1 VRGGGRSLVGVS
13 NAGRQ
18 WVPPPARLAGA
29 RTVTR
34 PPRPHGSAG
43 AWARADLFGDPARTA
58 SALWIGIDVAK
69 DHLDVHVRPTG
80 LAFRVAND
88 EAGITDLVGRL
99 RELPP
104 TALVLEATGG
114 YEIPVVAALAAA
126 GFAPAVV
133 NPRQA
138 RRFAEGVGHL
148 AKTDPIDA
156 AALAH
161 FAEAVRPEPRP
172 VPDAAARALGDLLAR
187 RRQLVQMRVSE
198 QHRLPT
204 AAGPVRQS
212 IRRHLDYL
220 NRPIGAIEA
229 DLTEAV
235 RSSPAWRERDELLQS
250 VPGVGPQVSRTLLAE
265 LPELGTASGRQLS
278 ALCGL
283 APFNR
288 DSGRRRGPRSI
299 YGGRSHVRAALY
311 QAALVAMRW
320 NTPLKGVYEGLLAR
334 GKAKKVALIA
344 VARRLLVILNALV
357 RTGSPWQEKLAVGT

>member
-1 VRGGGRSLVGVS
+1 MTTSS
-13 NAGRQ
+13 
-18 WVPPPARLAGA
+18 
-29 RTVTR
+29 
-34 PPRPHGSAG
+34 S
-43 AWARADLFGDPARTA
+43 
-58 SALWIGIDVAK
+58 SMALWVGIDVSK
-69 DHLDVHVRPTG
+69 DFLDVHVRPTQD
-80 LAFRVAND
+80 AFRVAND
-88 EAGITDLVGRL
+88 EAGIADLVARL
-99 RELPP
+99 QQRPP
-104 TALVLEATGG
+104 AGLVLEATGG

-126 GFAPAVV
+126 GLAPAVV

-138 RRFAEGVGHL
+138 RRFAEGVGRL

-156 AALAH
+156 AVLAH

-172 VPDAAARALGDLLAR
+172 VPDADARLLGDMLAR

-198 QHRLPT
+198 LHRLPT
-204 AAGPVRQS
+204 ATGP
-212 IRRHLDYL
+212 IRKGIQRHIDYL
-220 NRPIGAIEA
+220 DRQIKSIED
-229 DLTEAV
+229 DLATAV
-235 RSSPAWRERDELLQS
+235 KASPAWRARDELLQS

-265 LPELGTASGRQLS
+265 LPELGTLSGRQLA

-320 NTPLKGVYEGLLAR
+320 NTPLKGVYEGLVQR

-344 VARRLLVILNALV
+344 VARRLLVILNAWSAPAHPGRKNL
-357 RTGSPWQEKLAVGT
+357 P

>member
-1 VRGGGRSLVGVS
+1 MTTMTPTL
-13 NAGRQ
+13 
-18 WVPPPARLAGA
+18 WV
-29 RTVTR
+29 
-34 PPRPHGSAG
+34 
-43 AWARADLFGDPARTA
+43 
-58 SALWIGIDVAK
+58 GIDVAK

-88 EAGITDLVGRL
+88 EAGIADLVGRL
-99 RELPP
+99 QELRP

-126 GFAPAVV
+126 GLAPAVI

-138 RRFAEGVGHL
+138 RRFAEGVGRL
-148 AKTDPIDA
+148 AKTDAIDA
-156 AALAH
+156 AVLAH
-161 FAEAVRPEPRP
+161 FAQAVCPEPRP
-172 VPDAAARALGDLLAR
+172 VADAEARALSDLLTR

-204 AAGPVRQS
+204 ASGA
-212 IRRHLDYL
+212 IRKNIQRHIDYL
-220 NRPIGAIEA
+220 DRQIRKLED
-229 DLTEAV
+229 DLAEAV
-235 RSSPAWRERDELLQS
+235 QASPAWRARDELLQS

-265 LPELGTASGRQLS
+265 LPELGSTSGRQMA

-320 NTPLKGVYEGLLAR
+320 NVPLKGVYQGLLAR

-357 RTGSPWQEKLAVGT
+357 RNGSPWQEKLAVGT

>member
-1 VRGGGRSLVGVS
+1 M
-13 NAGRQ
+13 
-18 WVPPPARLAGA
+18 
-29 RTVTR
+29 
-34 PPRPHGSAG
+34 
-43 AWARADLFGDPARTA
+43 TA
-58 SALWIGIDVAK
+58 SAPALWAGVDVSK
-69 DHLDVHVRPTG
+69 DFLDAHVRPAG

-88 EAGITDLVGRL
+88 EEGIAELVGRL
-99 RELPP
+99 RDLQP
-104 TALVLEATGG
+104 AGLVLEATGG

-126 GFAPAVV
+126 GLAPAVV

-138 RRFAEGVGHL
+138 RRFAEAAGRQ

-156 AALAH
+156 AVLAH

-172 VPDAAARALGDLLAR
+172 VPDADARALGDLLAR

-204 AAGPVRQS
+204 ASGAIRTN
-212 IRRHLDYL
+212 IRRHIDYL
-220 NRPIGAIEA
+220 DRQIRGIEG
-229 DLTEAV
+229 DLAAAV
-235 RSSPAWRERDELLQS
+235 KSSPAWRERDELLQS

-265 LPELGTASGRQLS
+265 LPELGTASGRQLA

-288 DSGRRRGPRSI
+288 DSGRRSGPRAI
-299 YGGRSHVRAALY
+299 RGGRSHVRAALY

-320 NTPLKGVYEGLLAR
+320 NGPLKAVYEGLLAR
-334 GKAKKVALIA
+334 GKAKKVALVA

-357 RTGSPWQEKLAVGT
+357 RTGSPWQEKLAIGT

>member
-1 VRGGGRSLVGVS
+1 MTS
-13 NAGRQ
+13 
-18 WVPPPARLAGA
+18 PA
-29 RTVTR
+29 
-34 PPRPHGSAG
+34 
-43 AWARADLFGDPARTA
+43 PA
-58 SALWIGIDVAK
+58 LYVGIDVSK
-69 DHLDVHVRPTG
+69 DALDVHVRPTG

-88 EAGITDLVGRL
+88 EEGIADLLGRL
-99 RELPP
+99 QDLRPA
-104 TALVLEATGG
+104 ALVLEATGG
-114 YEIPVVAALAAA
+114 YEVPVVAALAAA
-126 GFAPAVV
+126 GLTPAVV

-138 RRFAEGVGHL
+138 RRFAEGVGRL
-148 AKTDPIDA
+148 AKTDPLDA
-156 AALAH
+156 AVLAH

-172 VPDAAARALGDLLAR
+172 VPDAEARALGDLLAR

-204 AAGPVRQS
+204 AAGAIRKN
-212 IRRHLDYL
+212 IRRHIDYL
-220 NRPIGAIEA
+220 DRQIQGIET
-229 DLTEAV
+229 DLTAAV
-235 RSSPAWRERDELLQS
+235 QASPAWRARDELLQS

-265 LPELGTASGRQLS
+265 LPELGSASGRQVA

-288 DSGRRRGPRSI
+288 DSGRRQGPRSI
-299 YGGRSHVRAALY
+299 YGGRSHARAALY

-320 NTPLKGVYEGLLAR
+320 NVPLKGVYEGLLAR

>member
-1 VRGGGRSLVGVS
+1 M
-13 NAGRQ
+13 
-18 WVPPPARLAGA
+18 
-29 RTVTR
+29 
-34 PPRPHGSAG
+34 
-43 AWARADLFGDPARTA
+43 
-58 SALWIGIDVAK
+58 ALWVGIDVSK
-69 DHLDVHVRPTG
+69 DFLDVHVRPTQD
-80 LAFRVAND
+80 AFRVAND
-88 EAGITDLVGRL
+88 EAGIADLVARL
-99 RELPP
+99 QQRPP
-104 TALVLEATGG
+104 AGLVLEATGG

-126 GFAPAVV
+126 GLAPAVV

-138 RRFAEGVGHL
+138 RRFAEGVGRL

-156 AALAH
+156 AVLAH

-172 VPDAAARALGDLLAR
+172 VPDADARLLGDMLAR

-198 QHRLPT
+198 LHRLPT
-204 AAGPVRQS
+204 ATGP
-212 IRRHLDYL
+212 IRKGIQRHIDYL
-220 NRPIGAIEA
+220 DRQIKSIED
-229 DLTEAV
+229 DLATAV
-235 RSSPAWRERDELLQS
+235 KASPAWRARDELLQS

-265 LPELGTASGRQLS
+265 LPELGTLSGRQLA

-320 NTPLKGVYEGLLAR
+320 NTPLKGVYEGLVQR

>member
-1 VRGGGRSLVGVS
+1 M
-13 NAGRQ
+13 
-18 WVPPPARLAGA
+18 
-29 RTVTR
+29 T
-34 PPRPHGSAG
+34 
-43 AWARADLFGDPARTA
+43 DPTA
-58 SALWIGIDVAK
+58 TYVGIDVAK
-69 DHLDVHVRPTG
+69 DALDIHVRPDG
-80 LAFRVAND
+80 RAWRVAND
-88 EAGITDLVGRL
+88 EAGIAPLVVRL
-99 RELPP
+99 QELRPA
-104 TALVLEATGG
+104 ALVLEATGG
-114 YEIPVVAALAAA
+114 YEVPVVAALAAA
-126 GFAPAVV
+126 GLAPAVV

-138 RRFAEGVGHL
+138 RRFAEGVGRR

-156 AALAH
+156 AVLAH

-172 VPDAAARALGDLLAR
+172 VPDAEARALGELLAR

-204 AAGPVRQS
+204 ASGAIRKG
-212 IRRHLDYL
+212 IRRHIDYL
-220 NRPIGAIEA
+220 DRQIKGIEA
-229 DLTEAV
+229 DLAAAV
-235 RSSPAWRERDELLQS
+235 QASPVWRARDELLQT

-265 LPELGTASGRQLS
+265 LPELGTTSGRQLS

-288 DSGRRRGPRSI
+288 DSGRRQGPRRIS
-299 YGGRSHVRAALY
+299 GGRRHVRAALY

-320 NTPLKGVYEGLLAR
+320 NAPLKGVYEGLLAR

>member
-1 VRGGGRSLVGVS
+1 MTTSS
-13 NAGRQ
+13 
-18 WVPPPARLAGA
+18 
-29 RTVTR
+29 
-34 PPRPHGSAG
+34 S
-43 AWARADLFGDPARTA
+43 
-58 SALWIGIDVAK
+58 SMALWVGIDVSK
-69 DHLDVHVRPTG
+69 DFLDVHVRPTQD
-80 LAFRVAND
+80 AFRVAND
-88 EAGITDLVGRL
+88 EAGIADLVARL
-99 RELPP
+99 QQRPP
-104 TALVLEATGG
+104 AGLVLEATGG

-126 GFAPAVV
+126 GLAPAVV

-138 RRFAEGVGHL
+138 RRFAEGVGRL

-156 AALAH
+156 AVLAH

-172 VPDAAARALGDLLAR
+172 VPDADARLLGDMLAR

-198 QHRLPT
+198 LHRLPT
-204 AAGPVRQS
+204 ATGP
-212 IRRHLDYL
+212 IRKGIQRHIDYL
-220 NRPIGAIEA
+220 DRQIKSIED
-229 DLTEAV
+229 DLATAV
-235 RSSPAWRERDELLQS
+235 KASPAWRARDELLQS

-265 LPELGTASGRQLS
+265 LPELGTLSGRQLA

-320 NTPLKGVYEGLLAR
+320 NTPLKGVYEGLVQR